1 MPGLRGVTLTG
12 LAIGSRRLIFG
23 VVFVASVLASG
34 QTTKQPPGPISIAVD
49 ATEVAQ
55 KVLHAELSIPARAG
69 TLTLYYPKWMPAD
82 HSPDG
87 PIWNVAGLKFSAAGK
102 SIPWSQDSVD
112 MYAFHLEVPQGA
124 NSVTARVDFLLS
136 APGSTIDFSASGT
149 AKLFVLMWNQVVLYP
164 SGWPASQI
172 TFQPKLTVPS
182 GWTINTA
189 LPIAEQSSGTV
200 TFKPVALDLLIDSP
214 VQSGAYTKVI
224 PLTPRGNPLHE
235 IDLAADSNSALDI
248 PPAVINNYKHLV
260 GEAQALYQSHHYRE
274 YHFLLT
280 LSDNIMGL
288 GQEHHESSDDR
299 VSANALSDP
308 NQRLL
313 GADLLPHE
321 FTHSWNGQ
329 YRRPEGLATPD
340 FQQPMKGELLWVY
353 EGLTTYLGT
362 VLAARSGLWNAEQ
375 TREHLALL
383 ASTLDH
389 RAGRSWRSL
398 ENTSRAAQILYFA
411 PSEWTSYRRGT
422 DFYPESVLIWLEA
435 DVTVRKLT
443 GGQRSLD
450 DFCRTFLGGPEVMP
464 VVKTYNFDDLVTAMN
479 EVAAYDWRS
488 FFLERL
494 QSVDA
499 HAPLGGL
506 GGGGWQLTYNDEPNQ
521 MIAASQAAARPADY
535 TASIGVVVKADGTVE
550 DAIPGMP
557 AYQCGVR
564 PYTRVLAVNGRQFSI
579 EELNK
584 ALAESKTQTGMIV
597 LLVSNAGF
605 VESHEIDYHGGP
617 RYPHLVRNEAAPD
630 FLGEI
635 LKPRIT
641 Q

>member
-1 MPGLRGVTLTG
+1 MPELRGGTRR
-12 LAIGSRRLIFG
+12 ANISRLLIFWL
-23 VVFVASVLASG
+23 VFLATILSSG
-34 QTTKQPPGPISIAVD
+34 QTAMQPPGPIGISVD
-49 ATEVAQ
+49 ATEAAQ

-87 PIWNVAGLKFSAAGK
+87 PIWNVAGLKFSAGGK

-124 NSVTARVDFLLS
+124 NSVTAKIDFLLS
-136 APGSTIDFSASGT
+136 APGPTIDFSASGT

-172 TFQPKLTVPS
+172 TFQPKLTVPK
-182 GWTINTA
+182 GWTSHTA
-189 LPIAEQSSGTV
+189 LPIAEQSSESI
-200 TFKPVALDLLIDSP
+200 TFKPVTLDLLIDSP
-214 VQSGAYTKVI
+214 VQSGAYTRVI
-224 PLTPRGNPLHE
+224 PLTPGKNPSHE
-235 IDLAADSNSALDI
+235 IDLAADNNSALDI
-248 PPAVINNYKHLV
+248 PPAVIDNYKHLIE
-260 GEAQALYQSHHYRE
+260 EAQALYQSHHYRE

-280 LSDNIMGL
+280 LSNNIMGL

-299 VSANALSDP
+299 VPANALSDP

-340 FQQPMKGELLWVY
+340 FQQSMTGELLWVY

-362 VLAARSGLWNAEQ
+362 VLAARSGLRNAEQ
-375 TREHLALL
+375 TREYIAWL

-389 RAGRSWRSL
+389 RAGRTWRSL

-411 PSEWTSYRRGT
+411 PSEWASYRRGT
-422 DFYPESVLIWLEA
+422 DFYPESVLIWVEA
-435 DVTVRKLT
+435 DVTIRKLT
-443 GGQRSLD
+443 QGHHSLD
-450 DFCRTFLGGPEVMP
+450 DFCRTFLGGSEVMP
-464 VVKTYNFDDLVTAMN
+464 VVKTYNFDDLVAALN

-488 FFLERL
+488 FFVERL
-494 QSVDA
+494 QCVDA

-506 GGGGWQLTYNDEPNQ
+506 IGGGWQLTYSEEPNQ
-521 MIAASQAAARPADY
+521 MIAASQATPGPVDY
-535 TASIGVVVKADGTVE
+535 TSSIGVLVKPDGTVQ

-557 AYQCGVR
+557 AYQRGIR
-564 PYTRVLAVNGRQFSI
+564 PYTRILAVNGRQFSI
-579 EELNK
+579 EELSK
-584 ALAESKTQTGMIV
+584 ALAESKTQTGTIV

-605 VESHEIDYHGGP
+605 IESHEIDYHGGL
-617 RYPHLVRNEAAPD
+617 RYPHLVRNNDARD
-630 FLGEI
+630 YLDEI
-635 LKPRIT
+635 LKPRTT

>member
-1 MPGLRGVTLTG
+1 MPELRGGTRR
-12 LAIGSRRLIFG
+12 ANISRLLIFWL
-23 VVFVASVLASG
+23 VFLAAILSSG
-34 QTTKQPPGPISIAVD
+34 QTAKQPPGPIGISVD
-49 ATEVAQ
+49 ATEAEQ

-124 NSVTARVDFLLS
+124 NSVTAKIDFLLS
-136 APGSTIDFSASGT
+136 APGPTIDFSASGT

-172 TFQPKLTVPS
+172 TFQPKLTVPK
-182 GWTINTA
+182 GWTSHTA
-189 LPIAEQSSGTV
+189 LPIAEQSSESITL
-200 TFKPVALDLLIDSP
+200 KPVTLDLLIDSP

-224 PLTPRGNPLHE
+224 PLTPGQNPSHE
-235 IDLAADSNSALDI
+235 IDLAADNNSALDL
-248 PPAVINNYKHLV
+248 PPALIDNYKHLV
-260 GEAQALYQSHHYRE
+260 EEAQALYQSHHYRE

-299 VSANALSDP
+299 VPAKEIGRASW
-308 NQRLL
+308 RLL

-362 VLAARSGLWNAEQ
+362 VLAARSGLRSAEQ
-375 TREHLALL
+375 TREHIALL

-389 RAGRSWRSL
+389 RAGRTWRSL

-411 PSEWTSYRRGT
+411 PSEWASYRRGT
-422 DFYPESVLIWLEA
+422 DFYPESVLIWVEA
-435 DVTVRKLT
+435 DVTIRKLT
-443 GGQRSLD
+443 QGHRSLD
-450 DFCRTFLGGPEVMP
+450 DFCRTFLGGSEVMP
-464 VVKTYNFDDLVTAMN
+464 VVKTYNFDDLVAAMN
-479 EVAAYDWRS
+479 EVAAYDWRG
-488 FFLERL
+488 FFVERL

-506 GGGGWQLTYNDEPNQ
+506 TGGGWQLTYSEEPNQ
-521 MIAASQAAARPADY
+521 MIAASQATPGPLDY
-535 TASIGVVVKADGTVE
+535 TSSIGVLVKPDGTVQ

-557 AYQCGVR
+557 AYQRGIR
-564 PYTRVLAVNGRQFSI
+564 PYTRILAVNGRQFSI
-579 EELNK
+579 EGLNQ
-584 ALAESKTQTGMIV
+584 ALVESKTQTGSIV
-597 LLVSNAGF
+597 LLVWHVG
-605 VESHEIDYHGGP
+605 VIDRHGIV
-617 RYPHLVRNEAAPD
+617 Y
-630 FLGEI
+630 
-635 LKPRIT
+635 
-641 Q
+641 

>member
-1 MPGLRGVTLTG
+1 MPELRGG
-12 LAIGSRRLIFG
+12 ARRANISRLLIFWL
-23 VVFVASVLASG
+23 VFLAAILSSG
-34 QTTKQPPGPISIAVD
+34 QTAKQPPGPIGISVD
-49 ATEVAQ
+49 ATEAAQ
-55 KVLHAELSIPARAG
+55 KILHAELSIPARAG

-124 NSVTARVDFLLS
+124 NSVTAKIDFLLS
-136 APGSTIDFSASGT
+136 APGPTIDFSASGT

-172 TFQPKLTVPS
+172 TFQPKLTVPK
-182 GWTINTA
+182 GWTSHTA
-189 LPIAEQSSGTV
+189 LPIAEQSSESI
-200 TFKPVALDLLIDSP
+200 TFKPVTLDLLLDSP

-224 PLTPRGNPLHE
+224 PLTPGKKPSHE
-235 IDLAADSNSALDI
+235 IDLAADNDSALDL
-248 PPAVINNYKHLV
+248 PPALIDNYKHLV
-260 GEAQALYQSHHYRE
+260 EEAQALYQSHHYRE

-299 VSANALSDP
+299 VPAKALSDP

-362 VLAARSGLWNAEQ
+362 VLAARSGLRSAEQ
-375 TREHLALL
+375 TREHIALL

-389 RAGRSWRSL
+389 RAGRTWRSL

-411 PSEWTSYRRGT
+411 SSEWASYRRGT
-422 DFYPESVLIWLEA
+422 DFYPESVLIWVEA
-435 DVTVRKLT
+435 DVTIRKLT
-443 GGQRSLD
+443 QGHRSLD
-450 DFCRTFLGGPEVMP
+450 DFCRTFLGGSEVMP
-464 VVKTYNFDDLVTAMN
+464 VVKTYNFDDLVAAMN
-479 EVAAYDWRS
+479 EVAAYDWRG
-488 FFLERL
+488 FFVERL

-506 GGGGWQLTYNDEPNQ
+506 TGGGWQLTYSEEPNQ
-521 MIAASQAAARPADY
+521 MIAASQATPGPLDY
-535 TASIGVVVKADGTVE
+535 TSSIGVLVKPDGTVQ

-557 AYQCGVR
+557 AYQRGIR
-564 PYTRVLAVNGRQFSI
+564 PYTRILAVNGRQFSI
-579 EELNK
+579 EGLNQ
-584 ALAESKTQTGMIV
+584 ALAESKTRTGTIV

-605 VESHEIDYHGGP
+605 IESHEIDYHGGL
-617 RYPHLVRNEAAPD
+617 RYPHLVRNNDARD
-630 FLGEI
+630 YLDEI
-635 LKPRIT
+635 LKPRTT

>member
-1 MPGLRGVTLTG
+1 
-12 LAIGSRRLIFG
+12 
-23 VVFVASVLASG
+23 
-34 QTTKQPPGPISIAVD
+34 
-49 ATEVAQ
+49 
-55 KVLHAELSIPARAG
+55 
-69 TLTLYYPKWMPAD
+69 MPAD

-87 PIWNVAGLKFSAAGK
+87 PIWNVAGLKFSVAGK

-124 NSVTARVDFLLS
+124 HSVTAKVDFLLS
-136 APGSTIDFSASGT
+136 APGSSIDFSASGT

-172 TFQPKLTVPS
+172 MFQPKLTVPS
-182 GWTINTA
+182 GWTIHTA
-189 LPIAEQSSGTV
+189 LPIAEQSSAAV
-200 TFKPVALDLLIDSP
+200 TFKSVALDLLIDSP
-214 VQSGAYTKVI
+214 VQSGVYTKVI
-224 PLTPRGNPLHE
+224 PLTPRKNPSHE
-235 IDLAADSNSALDI
+235 IDVAADSNSALDI
-248 PPAVINNYKHLV
+248 PPALINNYKHLV
-260 GEAQALYQSHHYRE
+260 EEAQALYQSHHYRE
-274 YHFLLT
+274 YHLLLT
-280 LSDNIMGL
+280 LSDHIMGL

-299 VSANALSDP
+299 VAANALSDP

-389 RAGRSWRSL
+389 RAGRTWRSL

-411 PSEWTSYRRGT
+411 PSEWASYRRGT

-435 DVTVRKLT
+435 DVMIRKLS
-443 GGQRSLD
+443 GGHRSLD

-464 VVKTYNFDDLVTAMN
+464 VVKTFNFDDLVTAMN
-479 EVAAYDWRS
+479 QVATYDWRS

-521 MIAASQAAARPADY
+521 MIAASEAAARPADY
-535 TASIGVVVKADGTVE
+535 TASIGVLVRADGTVE

-584 ALAESKTQTGMIV
+584 ALIESKTQAGMIL

-630 FLGEI
+630 FLDEI
-635 LKPRIT
+635 LKPRVT
-641 Q
+641 E

>member
-1 MPGLRGVTLTG
+1 
-12 LAIGSRRLIFG
+12 
-23 VVFVASVLASG
+23 
-34 QTTKQPPGPISIAVD
+34 VD
-49 ATEVAQ
+49 ATEAAQ

-69 TLTLYYPKWMPAD
+69 ALTLYYPKWMPAD

-102 SIPWSQDSVD
+102 SIPWTQDSVD
-112 MYAFHLEVPQGA
+112 MYAFHLEVPQGT
-124 NSVTARVDFLLS
+124 NSVTAKIDFLLS
-136 APGSTIDFSASGT
+136 APGPTIDFSASGT

-164 SGWPASQI
+164 SGWPVSQI
-172 TFQPKLTVPS
+172 TFQPRLTVPN
-182 GWTINTA
+182 GWTIHTA
-189 LPIAEQSSGTV
+189 LPIAEQSSATV
-200 TFKPVALDLLIDSP
+200 TFKSVALDLLIDSP

-224 PLTPRGNPLHE
+224 PLTPGQNPLHE

-248 PPAVINNYKHLV
+248 PPAVINNYKRLV
-260 GEAQALYQSHHYRE
+260 EEAQALYQSHHYRE

-299 VSANALSDP
+299 VPANALSDP

-411 PSEWTSYRRGT
+411 PSEWASYRRGT

-435 DVTVRKLT
+435 DVTIRKLT
-443 GGQRSLD
+443 DGHRSLD

-464 VVKTYNFDDLVTAMN
+464 VVKTFNFDDLVTAMN
-479 EVAAYDWRS
+479 EVATYDWRR

-494 QSVDA
+494 QSVDT

-506 GGGGWQLTYNDEPNQ
+506 GGGGWELTYNDEPNQ
-521 MIAASQAAARPADY
+521 MIAASQAASRPADY
-535 TASIGVVVKADGTVE
+535 TASIGVLVKADGTVE

-557 AYQCGVR
+557 AYQRGIR
-564 PYTRVLAVNGRQFSI
+564 PYTRILAVNGHQFSI
-579 EELNK
+579 EELNR
-584 ALAESKTQTGMIV
+584 ALAESKTQTGTII

-605 VESHEIDYHGGP
+605 VESHQVEYHGGP
-617 RYPHLVRNEAAPD
+617 RYPHLVRNEAARD
-630 FLGEI
+630 FLNEI
-635 LKPRIT
+635 LKPRMT